1 MSECTSCGYSMP
13 SDAQFCTKCGMAGT
27 ISPTDAATQ
36 HIDAAG
42 ALSKDQILDALRETT
57 LGEYEI
63 LTELGRGGMA
73 VVYLAHDLAL
83 DRKVAIKVMSPELR
97 LMGEQVVERFNRE
110 ARTAAKLSHPSIIPI
125 YAVRQTQDLTYFVMK
140 FIQGR
145 SLESVMREEERL
157 PTDVVQTILSQVGS
171 ALDYA
176 DRNGVI
182 HRDVK
187 PGNVML
193 DEEGWAV
200 VTDFGIA
207 KAVEAEGLTMTG
219 AAIGTPSYM
228 SPEQCSGLDITGA
241 ADQYSLGVVAYEM
254 LSGKLPFEGESAMTV
269 MYRHTHEPPPPIS
282 SVWPECPPDL
292 ADAVMRMLEKKPE
305 NRWPSVEAAVEAIAA
320 IRSVNESAVRT
331 QMITMVK
338 RASNQSLLAQFQ
350 TPRTPMPSSAGRS
363 RAGAVTPPIAS
374 ASAQITPD
382 TSPMAGAPAAQVAG
396 RRRSLTWLVAIP
408 LIGAAAAAGLF
419 FSSAGNTSVTA
430 GPEAPALQ
438 PSSRG
443 AAARSDIASVEV
455 VPGVATLAVGA
466 TQRLIA
472 TPRDS
477 LGDALPTP
485 EVEWIS
491 NDPGVARV
499 SREGIITAVA
509 AGFTQITARA
519 AGHSATVGVTV
530 NAPQPPSQPR
540 ARPVAPA
547 AVAGVRISP
556 NSPTVSAGGRF
567 QLQAMAVDAGGAALA
582 NRATA
587 WRAGDASIATVSPNG
602 LVTGLRAGSAE
613 ITATIDAASAT
624 VTVSVTAI
632 PVASVRI
639 TPVDRTIQPGETL
652 PLSAVALDGGGT
664 ELPDRP
670 IVWSVSG
677 DAVRVSAT
685 GEVTGV
691 AVGSAAVTATSE
703 SRSATA
709 TITVAEPP
717 RREPRP
723 APPRDEAS
731 DREQIEA
738 AIERYARAI
747 ESRNLDRLRSA
758 YPGLTQQ
765 QADAWQAF
773 FETVADLSISLTV
786 TAVETTGDLA
796 TADVEAVQEFRTNR
810 QARRNFT
817 FRATLERAASGWRIT
832 RIQ

>member
-1 MSECTSCGYSMP
+1 
-13 SDAQFCTKCGMAGT
+13 
-27 ISPTDAATQ
+27 
-36 HIDAAG
+36 
-42 ALSKDQILDALRETT
+42 
-57 LGEYEI
+57 
-63 LTELGRGGMA
+63 MA

-125 YAVRQTQDLTYFVMK
+125 YAVRQAQDLTYFVMK

-145 SLESVMREEERL
+145 SLESVMREEQHL
-157 PTDVVQTILSQVGS
+157 PTDVAQTILSQVGS

-228 SPEQCSGLDITGA
+228 SPEQCSGIDITGA

-382 TSPMAGAPAAQVAG
+382 TSPMAGAPPAQVAG
-396 RRRSLTWLVAIP
+396 RHRSLTWLVAIP

-430 GPEAPALQ
+430 GPEAPAIQ

-509 AGFTQITARA
+509 AGFAQITARA

-530 NAPQPPSQPR
+530 TAPLPLPQPR
-540 ARPVAPA
+540 ARPLAPA

-556 NSPTVSAGGRF
+556 NSPTVLAGGRF

-587 WRAGDASIATVSPNG
+587 WRASDASIATVSPNG

-613 ITATIDAASAT
+613 ITATIDAVSAT

-677 DAVRVSAT
+677 EAVSVSAT

>member
-13 SDAQFCTKCGMAGT
+13 SDAQFCIKCGMAG
-27 ISPTDAATQ
+27 SVDPTNAATQ
-36 HIDAAG
+36 HIDATG
-42 ALSKDQILDALRETT
+42 ALPKNQLLDALREAT

-269 MYRHTHEPPPPIS
+269 MYCHTHEPPPPIL
-282 SVWPECPPDL
+282 SVWPECPPDI
-292 ADAVMRMLEKKPE
+292 AHAVMRMLEKKPE
-305 NRWPSVEAAVEAIAA
+305 NRWPSVEAAVAAIAA
-320 IRSVNESAVRT
+320 VQPVNESAVRT

-350 TPRTPMPSSAGRS
+350 TPRAPMPSSAGRS
-363 RAGAVTPPIAS
+363 RAGAVTPPIAP
-374 ASAQITPD
+374 ASTHITPD
-382 TSPMAGAPAAQVAG
+382 TSPVAG
-396 RRRSLTWLVAIP
+396 EPPAQAEGQRRSLTWLVALP
-408 LIGAAAAAGLF
+408 LIGAAAAAGWF
-419 FSSAGNTSVTA
+419 FSSAPDTSVTA
-430 GPEAPALQ
+430 GPEAPASQ
-438 PSSRG
+438 PSSG
-443 AAARSDIASVEV
+443 SAAARSDIASVEV

-477 LGDALPTP
+477 LGNPLPTP
-485 EVEWIS
+485 EVEWTS
-491 NDPGVARV
+491 NDPGVAQV
-499 SREGIITAVA
+499 SPDGTVTALA
-509 AGFTQITARA
+509 AGFTQITAHT

-530 NAPQPPSQPR
+530 RAPQARDQPM
-540 ARPVAPA
+540 APA
-547 AVAGVRISP
+547 AVARVRISP
-556 NSPTVSAGGRF
+556 SSPTVSAGGRF
-567 QLQAMAVDAGGAALA
+567 QLQAMAADAGGATLA

-587 WRAGDASIATVSPNG
+587 WRTSDASIATVSPDG
-602 LVTGLRAGSAE
+602 LVRGLRAGSAE

-624 VTVSVTAI
+624 VIVSVTAI

-723 APPRDEAS
+723 PAPRDEAT
-731 DREQIEA
+731 DTEQIEA
-738 AIERYARAI
+738 ALERYARAI
-747 ESRNLDRLRSA
+747 ESRDLDRLRSA

-773 FETVADLSISLTV
+773 FDNVADLSISLTV

-810 QARRNFT
+810 QARQNFT
-817 FRATLERAASGWRIT
+817 FRATLERTASGWRIT

>member
-1 MSECTSCGYSMP
+1 
-13 SDAQFCTKCGMAGT
+13 
-27 ISPTDAATQ
+27 
-36 HIDAAG
+36 
-42 ALSKDQILDALRETT
+42 
-57 LGEYEI
+57 
-63 LTELGRGGMA
+63 
-73 VVYLAHDLAL
+73 
-83 DRKVAIKVMSPELR
+83 
-97 LMGEQVVERFNRE
+97 
-110 ARTAAKLSHPSIIPI
+110 
-125 YAVRQTQDLTYFVMK
+125 MK

-228 SPEQCSGLDITGA
+228 SPEQCAGLDITGA

-254 LSGKLPFEGESAMTV
+254 LSGKLPFEGESPMTV
-269 MYRHTHEPPPPIS
+269 MYCHTHEPPPPIL

-292 ADAVMRMLEKKPE
+292 ADAVMRMLEKKPK

-320 IRSVNESAVRT
+320 IRPVNESAVRT
-331 QMITMVK
+331 RMITMVK

-363 RAGAVTPPIAS
+363 RAGAVTPPVAS

-382 TSPMAGAPAAQVAG
+382 TSPVAGAPATQVAG
-396 RRRSLTWLVAIP
+396 RRRSLTWLVALP
-408 LIGAAAAAGLF
+408 LVGAAAAAGWF
-419 FSSAGNTSVTA
+419 FRSAPSTSTTA
-430 GPEAPALQ
+430 GPEAQALQ
-438 PSSRG
+438 PSSRS

-455 VPGVATLAVGA
+455 LPGVATLGVGA

-477 LGDALPTP
+477 VGNPLPAP
-485 EVEWIS
+485 EVEWTS

-499 SREGIITAVA
+499 SPEGIVTALA
-509 AGFTQITARA
+509 AGFTQITAST

-530 NAPQPPSQPR
+530 NAPPPQPR

-556 NSPTVSAGGRF
+556 DSPTVSAGGRF
-567 QLQAMAVDAGGAALA
+567 QLQAMAVDAGGARLA

-587 WRAGDASIATVSPNG
+587 WRTSDASTATVSPDG
-602 LVTGLRAGSAE
+602 LVRGFRAGSAE
-613 ITATIDAASAT
+613 ITATIDAVSAT
-624 VTVSVTAI
+624 VTVSITAI

-639 TPVDRTIQPGETL
+639 TPADRTIQPGETFR
-652 PLSAVALDGGGT
+652 LSAVALDGGGT
-664 ELPDRP
+664 VLPDRP

-677 DAVRVSAT
+677 GAVRVSAT

-691 AVGSAAVTATSE
+691 AAGSAAVTATSE

-717 RREPRP
+717 RREAKPP
-723 APPRDEAS
+723 VPRDEAT

-738 AIERYARAI
+738 ALERYARAI

-765 QADAWQAF
+765 QADAWRAF
-773 FETVADLSISLTV
+773 FEKVADLSISLTV
-786 TAVETTGDLA
+786 AAVETTGDLA
-796 TADVEAVQEFRTNR
+796 TAGVEAVQEFRTNR
-810 QARRNFT
+810 QERRNFT
-817 FRATLERAASGWRIT
+817 FRATLERTASGWRIT

>member
-1 MSECTSCGYSMP
+1 MSECTSCGYRMP

-27 ISPTDAATQ
+27 VDPTFAATQ

-42 ALSKDQILDALRETT
+42 ALSKDQLLDALRETT

-97 LMGEQVVERFNRE
+97 LMGEEVVERFNRE

-157 PTDVVQTILSQVGS
+157 PTDIVQTILSQVGS

-207 KAVEAEGLTMTG
+207 KAVEAKGLTMTG

-228 SPEQCSGLDITGA
+228 SPEQCAGLNITGA

-269 MYRHTHEPPPPIS
+269 MYRHTHEPPPPIL
-282 SVWPECPPDL
+282 SVWPECPPDI
-292 ADAVMRMLEKKPE
+292 ADAIMRMLEKQPDD
-305 NRWPSVEAAVEAIAA
+305 RWPSVEAAVEAIAA
-320 IRSVNESAVRT
+320 IRPVNESSVRT

-363 RAGAVTPPIAS
+363 RAGAVTPPVAS

-382 TSPMAGAPAAQVAG
+382 TSPVAGGPATQIAG
-396 RRRSLTWLVAIP
+396 RRRTLTWLVALP
-408 LIGAAAAAGLF
+408 LIGAAAAAGWF
-419 FSSAGNTSVTA
+419 FRSAPNTSVTA
-430 GPEAPALQ
+430 GPEAPAIQ
-438 PSSRG
+438 PSSRS

-455 VPGVATLAVGA
+455 VPGVAALAVGA

-477 LGDALPTP
+477 VGNPLPTP
-485 EVEWIS
+485 EVEWTS

-499 SREGIITAVA
+499 SPEGIVTAVA

-530 NAPQPPSQPR
+530 NAPPPLPQPR
-540 ARPVAPA
+540 AQPVAPA

-556 NSPTVSAGGRF
+556 NSPTVPAGGRF
-567 QLQAMAVDAGGAALA
+567 QLRAMAADAGGATLA

-587 WRAGDASIATVSPNG
+587 WRTSDASIATVSPDG
-602 LVTGLRAGSAE
+602 LVRGLRAGSAG
-613 ITATIDAASAT
+613 ITATIDAVSAT

-632 PVASVRI
+632 PTASVRI
-639 TPVDRTIQPGETL
+639 TPVDRTIQPGETFRL
-652 PLSAVALDGGGT
+652 NAVALDGGGT

-691 AVGSAAVTATSE
+691 AGGSAAVTATSE

-717 RREPRP
+717 RRETKP
-723 APPRDEAS
+723 AAPRDEAT

-738 AIERYARAI
+738 ALERYARAI
-747 ESRNLDRLRSA
+747 ESRDLDRLRSS

-765 QADAWQAF
+765 QADAWRAF
-773 FETVADLSISLTV
+773 FENVADLSISLTV
-786 TAVETTGDLA
+786 TAVETTGDFA

-810 QARRNFT
+810 RARRNFT
-817 FRATLERAASGWRIT
+817 FRATLERTASEWRIT

>member
-13 SDAQFCTKCGMAGT
+13 SDAQFCIKCGMAG
-27 ISPTDAATQ
+27 SVDPTNAATQ
-36 HIDAAG
+36 HTDATG
-42 ALSKDQILDALRETT
+42 ALPKNQLLDALRETT

-228 SPEQCSGLDITGA
+228 SPEQCSGIDITGA

-254 LSGKLPFEGESAMTV
+254 LSGQLPFEGESAMTV
-269 MYRHTHEPPPPIS
+269 MYCHTHEPPPPIS

-305 NRWPSVEAAVEAIAA
+305 NRWPSVEAAVAAIAA
-320 IRSVNESAVRT
+320 IQPVNESAVRT

-363 RAGAVTPPIAS
+363 RAGAVTPPIAP
-374 ASAQITPD
+374 ASTQITPD
-382 TSPMAGAPAAQVAG
+382 TSPVAG
-396 RRRSLTWLVAIP
+396 EPPAQAEGQRRSLTWLVALP
-408 LIGAAAAAGLF
+408 LIGAAAAAGWF
-419 FSSAGNTSVTA
+419 FRSAPDTSVTA
-430 GPEAPALQ
+430 GPEAPASQ
-438 PSSRG
+438 PSSG
-443 AAARSDIASVEV
+443 SAAARSDIASVEV
-455 VPGVATLAVGA
+455 APGVATLAVGA

-477 LGDALPTP
+477 VGNPLPTQ
-485 EVEWIS
+485 EVEWTS
-491 NDPGVARV
+491 NDSGVARV
-499 SREGIITAVA
+499 SREGIVTAVA
-509 AGFTQITARA
+509 AGFTQITART

-530 NAPQPPSQPR
+530 NAPPLRLQPR
-540 ARPVAPA
+540 ARPVA
-547 AVAGVRISP
+547 AVAAVRISP
-556 NSPTVSAGGRF
+556 NAPTVSAGGRF
-567 QLQAMAVDAGGAALA
+567 QLRAMAVDAGDVTLA

-587 WRAGDASIATVSPNG
+587 WRTSDASIATVSPDG
-602 LVTGLRAGSAE
+602 LVRGLRAGSAE

-624 VTVSVTAI
+624 VSVSVTAI

-652 PLSAVALDGGGT
+652 PLNAVALDGGGT

-677 DAVRVSAT
+677 AAVRVSAK

-723 APPRDEAS
+723 PAPRDEAT
-731 DREQIEA
+731 DTEQIEA
-738 AIERYARAI
+738 ALERYARAI

-773 FETVADLSISLTV
+773 FDNVADLTISLTV

-817 FRATLERAASGWRIT
+817 FRATLERATSDWRIT

>member
-42 ALSKDQILDALRETT
+42 ALSKDQLLDALRETT

-466 TQRLIA
+466 AQRLIA

-509 AGFTQITARA
+509 AGFAQITARA

-530 NAPQPPSQPR
+530 TAPLPLPR
-540 ARPVAPA
+540 ARPA

-556 NSPTVSAGGRF
+556 NSPIVLAGGRF

-587 WRAGDASIATVSPNG
+587 WRASDASIATVSPNG

-613 ITATIDAASAT
+613 ITATIDAVSAT

-677 DAVRVSAT
+677 EAVRVSAT

>member
-382 TSPMAGAPAAQVAG
+382 TSPMAGAPPAQVAG

-509 AGFTQITARA
+509 AGFAQITARA

-530 NAPQPPSQPR
+530 NAPPPPSPSQPR
-540 ARPVAPA
+540 ARPA

-556 NSPTVSAGGRF
+556 NSPIVLAGGRF

-587 WRAGDASIATVSPNG
+587 WRASDASIATVSPNG

-613 ITATIDAASAT
+613 ITATIDAVSAT

-677 DAVRVSAT
+677 EAVRVSAT

>member
-382 TSPMAGAPAAQVAG
+382 TSPVAGAPAGQVAG

-408 LIGAAAAAGLF
+408 LIGAAAAAGWF
-419 FSSAGNTSVTA
+419 FRSAGNTSVTA

-443 AAARSDIASVEV
+443 AVARSDIASVEV

-472 TPRDS
+472 TPKDS

-485 EVEWIS
+485 EVEWTS

-499 SREGIITAVA
+499 SREGIVTAVA
-509 AGFTQITARA
+509 AGFTQITART

-530 NAPQPPSQPR
+530 NAPPPPRQPR
-540 ARPVAPA
+540 ARPVVPA

-582 NRATA
+582 NQATA
-587 WRAGDASIATVSPNG
+587 WRASDASIATVSPNG

-613 ITATIDAASAT
+613 ITATIDAVSAT

-677 DAVRVSAT
+677 NAVRVSAT

-723 APPRDEAS
+723 AASRDEAT

-738 AIERYARAI
+738 ALERYARAI

-773 FETVADLSISLTV
+773 FENVADLSISLTV